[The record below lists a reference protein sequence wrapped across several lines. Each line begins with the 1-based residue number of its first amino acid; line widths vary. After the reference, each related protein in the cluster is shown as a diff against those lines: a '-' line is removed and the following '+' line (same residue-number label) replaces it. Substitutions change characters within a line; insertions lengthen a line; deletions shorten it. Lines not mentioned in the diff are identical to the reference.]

1 MDTTRRGFMGSAAAF
16 AAVGAT
22 AGDAG
27 AKGKHVLVSYT
38 WSIDNIGDMGIH
50 TGLLTLFREKMP
62 EVPVTM
68 LNIFKEDTRNFR
80 YYRENLPSYHPR
92 FNLVACPFKFIIGG
106 DPYTPRDER
115 PNEGTAR
122 AKLEARWGKF
132 RLEQFRQ
139 GCLPSAEAAKIADDL
154 LNRFP
159 LEVYADLQ
167 ALYPK
172 AAKAFDAAA
181 FVYYNSGTTLNFG
194 RLGVK
199 NLYTFALPY
208 SMSLLIARAK
218 GIPYGIGS
226 QSIDYVAWPLDL
238 VYRTL
243 FAEAEFVYNR
253 DTDSINYLR
262 QCGYKFKDNSYRPD
276 TTVFFHR
283 SDEAYADAFLA
294 KHGLERDRFAI
305 FVPRLPAYLDGKPSD
320 MISHAVSPVRFEH
333 QLAQMK
339 EFIEKVTA
347 TGMKVV
353 IAHETRDTVKGGLGK
368 KYIWD
373 RLVPA
378 AQALTV
384 YLDHFWTPEEALG
397 VYKRTALLASE
408 EMHSMIMAI
417 GNEVPIL
424 HCPFAECGR
433 KRQMIRDMGLGDR
446 LVDIDEPDA
455 GERMF
460 RVFKEVT
467 ADLPGERERLRKT
480 AEWLEGLATKTVEK
494 VRAVVKRRGESASCG
509 SLGSTRA
516 VFAKDAAS

>member
-1 MDTTRRGFMGSAAAF
+1 MNEKGKRTMNLTRKHFMGLAAA
-16 AAVGAT
+16 
-22 AGDAG
+22 AG
-27 AKGKHVLVSYT
+27 AVRPALAAGKGKHVLVSYT
-38 WSIDNIGDMGIH
+38 WSINNIGDMGIH
-50 TGLLTLFREKMP
+50 TGLLTLFKDKMP

-68 LNIFKEDTRNFR
+68 LNVFKEDSDNFR
-80 YYRENLPSYHPR
+80 YYKENLPTYHPL
-92 FNLVACPFKFIIGG
+92 FDLVSSPFMRIIGG
-106 DPYTPRDER
+106 DPYTKRDEAPR
-115 PNEGTAR
+115 EGTAR

-132 RLEQFRQ
+132 KLEQFRQ
-139 GCLPSAEAAKIADDL
+139 GCITSFDAEKFADDL

-159 LEVYADLQ
+159 LDVYEDLRN
-167 ALYPK
+167 LYPK
-172 AAKAFDAAA
+172 AAKAFDDAA

-208 SMSLLIARAK
+208 AMSLLIARAR

-226 QSIDYVAWPLDL
+226 QSIDYVAWPLSL
-238 VYRTL
+238 VYRQL
-243 FAEAEFVYNR
+243 FKDAEFVYNR

-262 QCGYKFKDNSYRPD
+262 QCGYEFKDNAYRPD

-283 SDEAYADAFLA
+283 SDEAYGDAFLA

-305 FVPRLPAYLDGKPSD
+305 FVPRLPAYIDGKPSD
-320 MISHAVSPVRFEH
+320 MISHAVSQPRFEH

-339 EFIEKVTA
+339 DFIEKVTA
-347 TGMKVV
+347 TGTKMV
-353 IAHETRDTVKGGLGK
+353 IAHETRDTVKGGLAK
-368 KYIWD
+368 KHIWENLSAEA
-373 RLVPA
+373 RKM
-378 AQALTV
+378 TV

-433 KRQMIRDMGLGDR
+433 KRQMIRDMGFSDR
-446 LVDIDEPDA
+446 LVDIDMPDA

-460 RVFKEVT
+460 QVFKSVT
-467 ADLPGERERLRKT
+467 ADLPGERARLKKT
-480 AEWLEGLATKTVEK
+480 AKWLEGLAEQTVEK
-494 VRAVVKRRGESASCG
+494 VRAIVKG
-509 SLGSTRA
+509 
-516 VFAKDAAS
+516 